1 MCLKNKA
8 VEFYRLFEVILIP
21 LTNLLSGPGAKRDVA
36 ASVLGVA
43 LPKLER
49 REQEDLARAK
59 KYAMEQ
65 SIKYVLMK
73 QTLAHQQQQA
83 KSLQRHQA
91 LVLMCRVYIGSISFE
106 LREDTIRQA
115 FAPFGKLSI
124 MLNAFLFL
132 CSTSVLNIKHIR
144 KFQFQIIISFLC
156 YCRAHQNNKHV
167 MGSSGT
173 KTQRFCLRR
182 I

>member
-1 MCLKNKA
+1 
-8 VEFYRLFEVILIP
+8 
-21 LTNLLSGPGAKRDVA
+21 
-36 ASVLGVA
+36 VA

-49 REQEDLARAK
+49 RDQDDVARAK

-115 FAPFGKLSI
+115 FAPFGELRVGVFVWLRERERVWI
-124 MLNAFLFL
+124 IGVVL
-132 CSTSVLNIKHIR
+132 CI
-144 KFQFQIIISFLC
+144 
-156 YCRAHQNNKHV
+156 CRAQQNY
-167 MGSSGT
+167 
-173 KTQRFCLRR
+173 
-182 I
+182 

>member
-1 MCLKNKA
+1 MHFL
-8 VEFYRLFEVILIP
+8 
-21 LTNLLSGPGAKRDVA
+21 GPGAKRDVA

-59 KYAMEQ
+59 KCAMEQ

-115 FAPFGKLSI
+115 FAPFGT
-124 MLNAFLFL
+124 AFCF
-132 CSTSVLNIKHIR
+132 SY
-144 KFQFQIIISFLC
+144 F
-156 YCRAHQNNKHV
+156 
-167 MGSSGT
+167 MT
-173 KTQRFCLRR
+173 KYIF
-182 I
+182 

>member
-1 MCLKNKA
+1 MANYSSGVYVDPFLKRQKIEDMSPE
-8 VEFYRLFEVILIP
+8 EFLVVPIADLNQSGP
-21 LTNLLSGPGAKRDVA
+21 LTAGPGAKRDVA
-36 ASVLGVA
+36 ASILGVA

-49 REQEDLARAK
+49 RDQDDIARAK

-115 FAPFGKLSI
+115 FAPFGTKLISW
-124 MLNAFLFL
+124 MN
-132 CSTSVLNIKHIR
+132 
-144 KFQFQIIISFLC
+144 SFL
-156 YCRAHQNNKHV
+156 NK
-167 MGSSGT
+167 SI
-173 KTQRFCLRR
+173 LL
-182 I
+182 

>member
-1 MCLKNKA
+1 MMSAAVASVYVDPFLKRQKIEEMPPE
-8 VEFYRLFEVILIP
+8 EFLKIP
-21 LTNLLSGPGAKRDVA
+21 ISDLNQSGPLVAGPGAKRDVA
-36 ASVLGVA
+36 ASILGVA

-49 REQEDLARAK
+49 RDQDDVARAK

-115 FAPFGKLSI
+115 FAPFGES
-124 MLNAFLFL
+124 
-132 CSTSVLNIKHIR
+132 
-144 KFQFQIIISFLC
+144 
-156 YCRAHQNNKHV
+156 
-167 MGSSGT
+167 
-173 KTQRFCLRR
+173 
-182 I
+182 